1 MWDPPTLEV
10 TAVVRGIYQFIKYL
24 QKNLFAVRRTL
35 INPRRACAARVTV
48 VVLCVC
54 LAVCL
59 SVSPHAILAVR
70 AITSKTKDTIV
81 LSVEFEAII

>member
-1 MWDPPTLEV
+1 MYLNIPLV
-10 TAVVRGIYQFIKYL
+10 YCQCLGI
-24 QKNLFAVRRTL
+24 V
-35 INPRRACAARVTV
+35 NPRRACAARVTV

-54 LAVCL
+54 VCL

-81 LSVEFEAII
+81 LSVKFEAIIKRCFS